1 MAPTSTRNRPASSV
15 SGQTAEDVRK
25 PDDRRVSRTRRSI
38 DVAFLQLLKQRGYDA
53 VAVSDIVRE
62 ADVGRATFY
71 EHYTS
76 KDDLLRSQMRH
87 VSTLLRVTGA
97 SAPVLD
103 ATPLLAHVRDVP
115 LLYRLVAGRTAA
127 ARTLRILQDV
137 LEERAAALLTDQL
150 EAGIRLRDPLEPAV
164 AARVIVGSL
173 CALLSW
179 WVERGMPETPAQV
192 QQLFQACTGAMVEP
206 AHAPIGP

>member
-1 MAPTSTRNRPASSV
+1 MAPTSTRNTPASPD
-15 SGQTAEDVRK
+15 SGQSPEDVRK

-38 DVAFLQLLKQRGYDA
+38 DTAFLTLLKQRGYEA
-53 VAVSDIVRE
+53 VGVSDIVRE

-76 KDDLLRSQMRH
+76 KDDLLRAQLRH
-87 VSTLLRVTGA
+87 VSSMLRVVGT

-115 LLYRLVAGRTAA
+115 LLYRLIAGRTAA

-137 LEERAAALLTDQL
+137 LEERAATLLDAQVR
-150 EAGIRLRDPLEPAV
+150 AGVRLREPLGTAV
-164 AARVIVGSL
+164 AARVIVASL
-173 CALLSW
+173 CALLAW
-179 WVERGMPETPAQV
+179 WVERGMPETPAEV
-192 QQLFQACTGAMVEP
+192 QRLFQACTGAMVD
-206 AHAPIGP
+206 AG

>member
-1 MAPTSTRNRPASSV
+1 MAPTSTRKTPASPD
-15 SGQTAEDVRK
+15 SGHAGEGVRK

-38 DVAFLQLLKQRGYDA
+38 DTAFLRLLMQRGYEA
-53 VAVSDIVRE
+53 VGVSDIVRE

-76 KDDLLRSQMRH
+76 KDDLLRSQLRH
-87 VSTLLRVTGA
+87 VSGMLRVVGA

-127 ARTLRILQDV
+127 ARTLRLLQDV
-137 LEERAAALLTDQL
+137 LEERAAALLEGL
-150 EAGIRLRDPLEPAV
+150 RLREPLAPPV
-164 AARVIVGSL
+164 AARMMIGSL
-173 CALLSW
+173 CALLAW
-179 WVERGMPETPAQV
+179 WVERGMPETPAEV
-192 QQLFQACTGAMVEP
+192 QRLFQAATEAMVD
-206 AHAPIGP
+206 AG